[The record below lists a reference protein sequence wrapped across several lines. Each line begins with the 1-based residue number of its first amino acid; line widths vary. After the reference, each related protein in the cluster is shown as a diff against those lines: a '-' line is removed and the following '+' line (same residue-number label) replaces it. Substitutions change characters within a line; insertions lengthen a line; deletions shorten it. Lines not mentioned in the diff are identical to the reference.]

1 MKDLFDFKPGWPS
14 MVYGPR
20 NDEELAV
27 VEDLVR
33 ASHRF
38 PSD

>member
-1 MKDLFDFKPGWPS
+1 

-27 VEDLVR
+27 VEDLIR

-38 PSD
+38 ASGSPSG